1 MEEVPKATTSTCQSR
16 SCREVY
22 DQHGL
27 LLLGGRQIGLCHPD
41 RIAMRAVRLRAWC
54 NATIKTLRRA
64 ARNQYV
70 DGAMAQED
78 GD

>member
-1 MEEVPKATTSTCQSR
+1 
-16 SCREVY
+16 
-22 DQHGL
+22 
-27 LLLGGRQIGLCHPD
+27 
-41 RIAMRAVRLRAWC
+41 MRAVRLRAWC

-78 GD
+78 GDLRCAVVVEGCCEGR

>member
-1 MEEVPKATTSTCQSR
+1 
-16 SCREVY
+16 
-22 DQHGL
+22 
-27 LLLGGRQIGLCHPD
+27 
-41 RIAMRAVRLRAWC
+41 MRAVRLRAWC